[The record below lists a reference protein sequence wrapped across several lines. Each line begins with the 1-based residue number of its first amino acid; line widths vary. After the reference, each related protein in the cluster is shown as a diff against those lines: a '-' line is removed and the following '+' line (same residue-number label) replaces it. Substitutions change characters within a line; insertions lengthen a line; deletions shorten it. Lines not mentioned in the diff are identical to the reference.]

1 MTTQNPIPDEEPLEQ
16 DDVQET
22 APAQNQTTTPEE
34 YFEDDYSPQY
44 NLDDTFDEEEEEQAE
59 QAYVEEQTS
68 PYDPEDTDD
77 DDDDDPESER
87 ENLFRPP
94 ETPDLTQ
101 RRSSLPSRP
110 ILIGAALILIVVL
123 AATGYFLM
131 SKSEENKVT
140 QAERTTET
148 SALKS
153 QQSTL
158 SGDVSTNRDAINEIV
173 KQISNL
179 NRENAR
185 NSLELSNMSSGLQQ
199 IQLPQMAQTV
209 IQMHEKTNQLELQ
222 IQRLEEE
229 NNSIKQGQSSTFGM
243 EQQIKELEERVETA
257 EQTVSDY
264 ATVIENT
271 KITAVGNAHLLRAI
285 NATPPPTDPVVLLAI
300 CMDKSLAKPPQLSG
314 AQSLN
319 YTEHITNVFRGKI
332 EAGEITLEGIHI
344 RLAQCRVAESER

>member
-1 MTTQNPIPDEEPLEQ
+1 MTTQNPIPDKEPLEQ

-22 APAQNQTTTPEE
+22 APAQSQTTTPEE

-68 PYDPEDTDD
+68 PYDPEDDD
-77 DDDDDPESER
+77 ADDDDPESER

-110 ILIGAALILIVVL
+110 LLIGAAVILIAVL
-123 AATGYFLM
+123 AATGYYLM

-140 QAERTTET
+140 RAERTTET
-148 SALKS
+148 SVLKS
-153 QQSTL
+153 QQTTL
-158 SGDVSTNRDAINEIV
+158 SSDVSTNRDAINEIV

-199 IQLPQMAQTV
+199 IQLPKMAQTL
-209 IQMHEKTNQLELQ
+209 IQMHEKTNQLELE

-229 NNSIKQGQSSTFGM
+229 NNLIKQAQSSTFGM

-257 EQTVSDY
+257 EQNVSDY

-271 KITAVGNAHLLRAI
+271 KITAVGNAQLLRAI

-314 AQSLN
+314 TQSLN
-319 YTEHITNVFRGKI
+319 YTEHITNVFREKI

-344 RLAQCRVAESER
+344 RLAQCRLTESER